1 MKIFFRYQTF
11 RFFWLTKP
19 IGRRFHKSH
28 QLGAPLTLVDFEAIN
43 RCERSLPKN
52 FNFAGDVL
60 DPWSQKEKV
69 QDDGPPVNAW
79 CLPVSQ
85 PSISLFCGHF

>member
-28 QLGAPLTLVDFEAIN
+28 QLGAPLTLADFEAIN

-60 DPWSQKEKV
+60 DQWSQKEKV